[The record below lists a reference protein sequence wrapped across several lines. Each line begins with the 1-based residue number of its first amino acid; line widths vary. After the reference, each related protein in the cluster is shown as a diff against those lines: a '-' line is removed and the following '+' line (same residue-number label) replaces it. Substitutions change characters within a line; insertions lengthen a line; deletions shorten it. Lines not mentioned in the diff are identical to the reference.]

1 MCHWWFEARYQ
12 QEVLKAR
19 TQACG
24 LGWRRPRRVVWTASP
39 HNPTLDTEGC
49 QTLGLP
55 GNPGTWDPWE
65 LNPRGSAALAL
76 GACSFNIATS

>member
-12 QEVLKAR
+12 QEVLKFR

-55 GNPGTWDPWE
+55 RETLGLGFHGSLIRE
-65 LNPRGSAALAL
+65 GAPR
-76 GACSFNIATS
+76 